1 MGTTDD
7 TSKKRPA
14 RNTPARNS
22 TALDVS
28 PETSR
33 SSTTLLEQAIDTE
46 RRRLLHVHG
55 VLHCLYEVLHYA
67 DGEDAVL
74 YAEAAHLASI
84 MVDESVAQLDS
95 TRSSR

>member
-1 MGTTDD
+1 MIRRRSDPLETTP
-7 TSKKRPA
+7 PA
-14 RNTPARNS
+14 
-22 TALDVS
+22 TALHRTFQLN
-28 PETSR
+28 PR
-33 SSTTLLEQAIDTE
+33 SATTRLEQAIETE

>member
-7 TSKKRPA
+7 TSRKRPA

-22 TALDVS
+22 AAPNVS
-28 PETSR
+28 AETSR
-33 SSTTLLEQAIDTE
+33 TATTLLEQAIETE

-55 VLHCLYEVLHYA
+55 VLHCLYEILLYA

-74 YAEAAHLASI
+74 YAEAAHLAS
-84 MVDESVAQLDS
+84 
-95 TRSSR
+95 T